1 MTDHSQSNITV
12 IPYLEE
18 LFPVEPILPDQQL
31 CVNSQMSVTQ
41 ETFMSMSNLPAPV
54 TQAVEVELSARES
67 VFTQGQSAENF
78 VVVTE
83 GCITVFARSDD
94 GKEVV
99 LYRVKPGELCI
110 LTTACVIGRTPYPAD
125 AVTDT
130 PTKARI
136 IPIAEFERFL
146 DQSNEFRQF
155 VFAGMGQ
162 RLAQVTKRFE
172 HMVLDS
178 TGRRLTTFLLNH
190 SATDPVIVMTHE
202 KIASEIGTAREV
214 ISRHL
219 KTMENE
225 NLVKLSRGEIR
236 IMDRKAMA
244 DRA

>member
-1 MTDHSQSNITV
+1 
-12 IPYLEE
+12 
-18 LFPVEPILPDQQL
+18 
-31 CVNSQMSVTQ
+31 
-41 ETFMSMSNLPAPV
+41 MSMSNLPAPV
-54 TQAVEVELSARES
+54 TQAVEVEMDAGKC

-78 VVVTE
+78 VVVVE
-83 GCITVFARSDD
+83 GCVTVFARSDD

-130 PTKARI
+130 LTKARI

-146 DQSNEFRQF
+146 DQSDEFRQF

-178 TGRRLTTFLLNH
+178 IDRRLATFLLNQ

-202 KIASEIGTAREV
+202 KLASEIGTAREV

-225 NLVKLSRGEIR
+225 NLVKLSRGEIK
-236 IMDRKAMA
+236 IIDRDALA
-244 DRA
+244 NRA